1 MRRLLPAIP
10 AAVLAAGLAA
20 GLAAALPGIGGA
32 QAQTTTRSSPKAVL
46 PDLPLSILQT
56 LAYVDI
62 APGRALTLENG
73 THRDEARTLR
83 LAGHTEAAQALV
95 GELLAHG
102 DLDGD
107 GTSDAAVLLEETR
120 AGETATTLHLA
131 IVVQRAGRVRNM
143 ASLRLGPDV
152 QVRSLAVATREALLE
167 LLVMGEGDAPGR
179 PTLKMALALK
189 LQGSEV
195 LVMRQEPGGKFA
207 PADLAG
213 TAWRLA
219 AAAQSVAVE
228 FAPGDG
234 GGLRLSGRAYCHR
247 FAAGMDGEGRVLS
260 VAAGAAIAS
269 KMLCPPE
276 AARAERAFL
285 AALAASASLAFRY
298 GRLAL
303 EDGQGGAMVWE
314 PARAQP

>member
-83 LAGHTEAAQALV
+83 LV